1 MWFEQHTWCL
11 DDENRGRGVGG
22 WVVVSIDHTSVTWQ
36 CVWCNQSDNGRC
48 EQLSL
53 ESLKVSV
60 CAHFVL
66 VYRARPFSRRALT
79 PPTSGVARKGSS
91 SIDWFCLCVCMYI
104 HKLTIATY
112 STYRKLLIFLLCKI
126 QSYSSGWQ
134 WSFITMVTNKQPL
147 LYLPLLQCLLFP
159 LPPSGRVMAVQW
171 DGAATA
177 TGGEWIR
184 EWTEVGTGVSEKL
197 FARWRRECVLVCTVG
212 SAVGCWHR
220 AEGIQFTPR

>member
-1 MWFEQHTWCL
+1 
-11 DDENRGRGVGG
+11 
-22 WVVVSIDHTSVTWQ
+22 
-36 CVWCNQSDNGRC
+36 
-48 EQLSL
+48 
-53 ESLKVSV
+53 
-60 CAHFVL
+60 
-66 VYRARPFSRRALT
+66 
-79 PPTSGVARKGSS
+79 
-91 SIDWFCLCVCMYI
+91 MYI

-112 STYRKLLIFLLCKI
+112 STHRKLLIFLLCKI

-147 LYLPLLQCLLFP
+147 LYLPLTQCLLSP

-212 SAVGCWHR
+212 SAVGWHR
-220 AEGIQFTPR
+220 AEGIQFTPKFSLLRVPSFSNHHHHHHHLLLLLLLLLLHFLHLPSISNAACLIGTTLCRSSCDGCFETVRTKCWSVDADWLR